1 MTTYKDAGVDV
12 EAGDEAVD
20 RIRPMVRETFTPGVL
35 ADIGAFGSFFEL
47 DAGDMERPVL
57 VSSIDG
63 VGTKVKVAARA
74 RRYDTVG
81 QDLVNHCVND
91 IAVCGARPLYFL
103 DYVGTGTLDPG
114 VAEDVVRGFATA
126 CTANGCA
133 LVGGEMAEMPDVYG
147 EGDFDLVGTIVGVV
161 DKAAIVDGSAVEP
174 GDVLLGLP
182 STGIHT
188 NGYTL
193 ARTVLFDAYDVEARP
208 DALGGE
214 TLGAALLRVHRSYL
228 DAIQALVDRG
238 LARGLAHVTGGG
250 LPGNLQRVM
259 PDGCRAAVDYDAWDR
274 PPLFDLIQREGDVPE
289 ADMRRTFNLGVG
301 LVAVVREAD
310 VPAARDALEA
320 LGETPFPIGRVRTD
334 PDADAASE
342 EQETGEQG

>member
-1 MTTYKDAGVDV
+1 VTTYKDAGVDV

-47 DAGDMERPVL
+47 DVGDMERPVL

-74 RRYDTVG
+74 ERYDTVG

-91 IAVCGARPLYFL
+91 VAVCGARPLYFL

-114 VAEDVVRGFATA
+114 VAEEVVSGFATA
-126 CTANGCA
+126 CKTNACA

-147 EGDFDLVGTIVGVV
+147 AGDFDLVGTIVGVV
-161 DKAAIVDGSAVEP
+161 DKSTIVNGETIKP

-193 ARTVLFDAYDVEARP
+193 ARTVLFEHYDVDDPVDE
-208 DALGGE
+208 LGNETIGE
-214 TLGAALLRVHRSYL
+214 ALLRVHRSYL
-228 DAIQALVDRG
+228 EAIQGLVRDG
-238 LARGLAHVTGGG
+238 LAQGLVHVTGGG
-250 LPGNLQRVM
+250 LPGNLRRVL
-259 PDGCRAAVDYDAWDR
+259 PDGCTAAIDYSAWER
-274 PPLFDLIQREGDVPE
+274 PPLFDLIQRKGDVPE
-289 ADMRRTFNLGVG
+289 ADMRQTFNLGVG
-301 LVAVVREAD
+301 LVAIVRPDEEAE
-310 VPAARDALEA
+310 ARQVLEEH
-320 LGETPFPIGRVRTD
+320 GETPFRIGRVEETD
-334 PDADAASE
+334 TAD
-342 EQETGEQG
+342 

>member
-1 MTTYKDAGVDV
+1 
-12 EAGDEAVD
+12 
-20 RIRPMVRETFTPGVL
+20 MVRETFTPGVL

-47 DAGDMERPVL
+47 DVGDMETPVL

-74 RRYDTVG
+74 ERYDTVG

-91 IAVCGARPLYFL
+91 VAVCGARPLYFL

-126 CTANGCA
+126 CTENECA

-161 DKAAIVDGSAVEP
+161 DKERIVNGETIEP

-193 ARTVLFDAYDVEARP
+193 ARTVLFDTYDVGDRVDE
-208 DALGGE
+208 LGGE
-214 TLGAALLRVHRSYL
+214 TVGEALLRVHRSYL
-228 DAIQALVDRG
+228 DAIQALVDAG
-238 LARGLAHVTGGG
+238 LAQGLVHVTGGG
-250 LPGNLQRVM
+250 LPGNLARVV
-259 PDGCRAAVDYDAWDR
+259 PEDCTATVDYRAWDR
-274 PPLFDLIQREGDVPE
+274 PPIFDLIQREGDVPE
-289 ADMRRTFNLGVG
+289 ADMRQTFNLGVG
-301 LVAVVREAD
+301 LVAVVRPDD
-310 VPAARDALEA
+310 VEAARDLLADR
-320 LGETPFPIGRVRTD
+320 GERPVRIGRV
-334 PDADAASE
+334 E
-342 EQETGEQG
+342 ESAPHDES